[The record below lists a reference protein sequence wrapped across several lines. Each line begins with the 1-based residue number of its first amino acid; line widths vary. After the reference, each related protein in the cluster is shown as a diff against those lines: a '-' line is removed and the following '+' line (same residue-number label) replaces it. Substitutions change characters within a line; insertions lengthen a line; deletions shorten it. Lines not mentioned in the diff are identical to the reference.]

1 MNKQN
6 GITLIALTVT
16 IVVMMIIAGITINIG
31 QNLIQEAKIQDLRTN
46 MLLIQAEAKKDLEEV
61 NFQKITTIDAAKDHL
76 IGEPVQE
83 ITDETAKNAIQEVVV
98 NKLKKELDDTYFYIN
113 PDVLNSLGIKDL
125 NTEDYGYFVVQYNL
139 SDTKVEVINTNGYQG
154 YYTLTAINNINNEDI

>member
-61 NFQKITTIDAAKDHL
+61 NFQKIEKN
-76 IGEPVQE
+76 PVIIE
-83 ITDETAKNAIQEVVV
+83 II
-98 NKLKKELDDTYFYIN
+98 
-113 PDVLNSLGIKDL
+113 
-125 NTEDYGYFVVQYNL
+125 
-139 SDTKVEVINTNGYQG
+139 
-154 YYTLTAINNINNEDI
+154 

>member
-61 NFQKITTIDAAKDHL
+61 NFQKIATINDAKAKNQL
-76 IGEPVQE
+76 IGEQVQE
-83 ITDETAKNAIQEVVV
+83 MTDETAKNAIQDVVV
-98 NKLKKELDDTYFYIN
+98 NKLKKELDETYFYIN

-154 YYTLTAINNINNEDI
+154 YYTLTAINNENI